1 MIGIIDYGLGNLKSF
16 SNILKRF
23 NSEFLILKDNKDF
36 DKCSKFI
43 LPGVGS
49 FDEAIKRL
57 KSKDYFENFEY
68 QIIKKQKKILG
79 ICVGMQIFLNKSEEG
94 NLPGLGWVSGEVKK
108 FSNKNLRVPHM
119 GWNKL
124 KVQKKNELFKNLNNP
139 EFYFL
144 HSYYCKINNLNQSIS
159 LTNYSIDFC
168 SSFVFRNI
176 FGIQFHPEKSH
187 DNGIQLLKNFTDL

>member
-57 KSKDYFENFEY
+57 KSKYKIKYQSFFNLYENY
-68 QIIKKQKKILG
+68 RYK
-79 ICVGMQIFLNKSEEG
+79 
-94 NLPGLGWVSGEVKK
+94 
-108 FSNKNLRVPHM
+108 NKN
-119 GWNKL
+119 
-124 KVQKKNELFKNLNNP
+124 
-139 EFYFL
+139 
-144 HSYYCKINNLNQSIS
+144 
-159 LTNYSIDFC
+159 
-168 SSFVFRNI
+168 
-176 FGIQFHPEKSH
+176 
-187 DNGIQLLKNFTDL
+187 IQLTTILRTLMSSK

>member
-68 QIIKKQKKILG
+68 QIIKNKKKYL
-79 ICVGMQIFLNKSEEG
+79 
-94 NLPGLGWVSGEVKK
+94 
-108 FSNKNLRVPHM
+108 
-119 GWNKL
+119 
-124 KVQKKNELFKNLNNP
+124 
-139 EFYFL
+139 EFVLVCKYF
-144 HSYYCKINNLNQSIS
+144 
-159 LTNYSIDFC
+159 
-168 SSFVFRNI
+168 
-176 FGIQFHPEKSH
+176 
-187 DNGIQLLKNFTDL
+187 

>member
-144 HSYYCKINNLNQSIS
+144 HSYTVN
-159 LTNYSIDFC
+159 
-168 SSFVFRNI
+168 
-176 FGIQFHPEKSH
+176 
-187 DNGIQLLKNFTDL
+187 